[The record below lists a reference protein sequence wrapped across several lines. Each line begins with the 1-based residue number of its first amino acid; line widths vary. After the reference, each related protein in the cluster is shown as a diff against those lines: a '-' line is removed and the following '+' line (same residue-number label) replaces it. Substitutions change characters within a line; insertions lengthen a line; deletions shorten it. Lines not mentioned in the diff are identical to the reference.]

1 MASNNVRI
9 DKKIFDAANIEGK
22 ANLRS
27 AAKQIN
33 FGAKVERNALAN
45 PDLPV
50 DIVRDL
56 LIAKEEQS
64 EFFSLED

>member
-1 MASNNVRI
+1 MVSNSVRI
-9 DKKIFDAANIEGK
+9 DKELFDAANIEGK
-22 ANLRS
+22 DNLRS
-27 AAKQIN
+27 AAQQIN

-64 EFFSLED
+64 EAFLL